1 MSKRTHT
8 YRGPSQRQLRAAELI
23 RHQLAEIF
31 LREAFADPALANLS
45 LTISEVRTSPDLKI
59 ATAYCTPLGS
69 VAMGQET
76 DKVIGAL
83 NHAAPKI
90 RRLLAAKLDLK
101 FTPEIIFRND
111 ESFLESKRIDEL
123 LSSPAVQRDLSR
135 QAEEDDA

>member
-1 MSKRTHT
+1 MSKRNYK

-31 LREAFADPALANLS
+31 LREAFADPALQNLS

-69 VAMGQET
+69 AAAGSDTE
-76 DKVIGAL
+76 KVIAAL

-90 RRLLAAKLDLK
+90 RKLLAAKLDMK
-101 FTPEIIFRND
+101 FTPEINFRND

-123 LSSPAVQRDLSR
+123 LSSPAVQRDLATRSSD
-135 QAEEDDA
+135 EES